1 MNDIHIW
8 DEIKR
13 LSKQLSE
20 EQLLEMNE
28 YFVAEIKSKRKQRAG
43 MMKMLLRKGD
53 TVLWTNRY
61 GSETRAEIIR
71 VMKTNAKVRIIQ
83 CDSPIA
89 DTRIGRVYRVPMSG
103 VTKYEEWDIPDMP
116 TFDPTTGDIV

>member
-61 GSETRAEIIR
+61 GSETRAEIR